1 MSDINVTDE
10 KALKDF
16 LLDIECL
23 EELSPW
29 TSKLNIFDVLRI
41 ERQEIRHS
49 NMLRWLLDANET
61 HGIGDKFISMFMQRL
76 FSDNKMPQMDIF
88 NCLLSD
94 FYSFSVQ
101 RESKHIDILIISH
114 KEKIAVAIENKVDSH
129 EHSNQLNRY
138 RVQMEQ
144 AYPDYQRLYVY
155 LTPDGDTPSDEVNWQ
170 VFSYSDV
177 AEILETIC
185 ENPNVSEETE
195 LLIKNY
201 VSFIRRDIVEDK
213 RLIEICNKIYSKHRQ
228 ALDLIYDNITI
239 YDSGIESIISNTLQK
254 LNDEGKIIHEEDF
267 GTCFRTVEMD
277 KRIPLLDS
285 PESAWKTYSIYS
297 YWFRYETER
306 FYLIFEITG
315 KNVPEEQR
323 ATMNKMIDILKPNS
337 NRDFTWKRL
346 YRTDWF
352 DLSNAD
358 DFEAEAEQAVR
369 KAVDEI
375 LAMEDRLFAEM
386 E

>member
-1 MSDINVTDE
+1 MSNNNVTDE

-29 TSKLNIFDVLRI
+29 ASKLNIFDVLRI

-61 HGIGDKFISMFMQRL
+61 HGIGDKFISMFMQRV
-76 FSDNKMPQMDIF
+76 FSDNKLPQMDIF

-94 FYSFSVQ
+94 FYSFSVH

-138 RVQMEQ
+138 RMQMEQ

-170 VFSYSDV
+170 VFSYSDI

-185 ENPNVSEETE
+185 ENPNVSEETG

-267 GTCFRTVEMD
+267 GTCFRTAEMD

-352 DLSNAD
+352 DLSNAT

-375 LAMEDRLFAEM
+375 LAMEERLFAEM

>member
-1 MSDINVTDE
+1 MSEINVTDE

-16 LLDIECL
+16 LFDIECL

-177 AEILETIC
+177 AEILENIC

-228 ALDLIYDNITI
+228 ALELIMKNKTI
-239 YDSGIESIISNTLQK
+239 GGINLGSVIQDTLIK
-254 LNDEGKIIHEEDF
+254 LKNEGKIRYDEEWGYQF
-267 GTCFRTVEMD
+267 GTERMY
-277 KRIPLLDS
+277 KALPSLDE
-285 PESAWKTYSIYS
+285 PISAWNALDIYS
-297 YWFRYETER
+297 YIFTLDEDR
-306 FYLIFEITG
+306 FFLYFEITG
-315 KNVPEEQR
+315 KNIPEEQR

-337 NRDFTWKRL
+337 KRDFTWKRL

>member
-1 MSDINVTDE
+1 MSNNVTDE
-10 KALKDF
+10 QAIKNF

-29 TSKLNIFDVLRI
+29 ASKLNIFDVLRI

-61 HGIGDKFISMFMQRL
+61 HGIGDKFISMFMQRV
-76 FSDNKMPQMDIF
+76 FSDNKLPQMDIF

-94 FYSFSVQ
+94 FYSFSVH

-138 RVQMEQ
+138 RMQMEQ

-170 VFSYSDV
+170 IFSYSDV
-177 AEILETIC
+177 AEILENIC
-185 ENPNVSEETE
+185 ENPNVSEETG

-267 GTCFRTVEMD
+267 GTCFRTAEMD

-297 YWFRYETER
+297 YWFRYEPER

-352 DLSNAD
+352 DLSNAT

-369 KAVDEI
+369 KAVDEM
-375 LAMEDRLFAEM
+375 LDKEKWLFAEM

>member
-1 MSDINVTDE
+1 MSDVNVTDE

-61 HGIGDKFISMFMQRL
+61 HGIGDKFISMFMQ
-76 FSDNKMPQMDIF
+76 S
-88 NCLLSD
+88 LLSD

-155 LTPDGDTPSDEVNWQ
+155 LTPDVDTPSDEVNWQ

-239 YDSGIESIISNTLQK
+239 G
-254 LNDEGKIIHEEDF
+254 G
-267 GTCFRTVEMD
+267 
-277 KRIPLLDS
+277 
-285 PESAWKTYSIYS
+285 KTYEKIH
-297 YWFRYETER
+297 R
-306 FYLIFEITG
+306 IH
-315 KNVPEEQR
+315 
-323 ATMNKMIDILKPNS
+323 
-337 NRDFTWKRL
+337 
-346 YRTDWF
+346 
-352 DLSNAD
+352 
-358 DFEAEAEQAVR
+358 
-369 KAVDEI
+369 
-375 LAMEDRLFAEM
+375 
-386 E
+386 